1 MKKSNPL
8 FILIVILVP
17 LLIITSGM
25 RIALSP
31 IFFNLE
37 YRLPNFPPD
46 SFGFTLSDRLQ
57 WADVSIDFISGR
69 VDENTF
75 RTASFP
81 DGTQLFNER
90 EIAHMIDVRNLT
102 VIMLWVWRILMVI
115 FLLSYFYTKREGIS
129 HLFLTALGFGAKI
142 TIGIILAILLF
153 LAINFNQL
161 FTAFHRIFFEGDT
174 WLFYISDTLI
184 RLFPL
189 KFWQDLFIFIGGFS
203 LAASICLLL
212 LSAKRSLIKRA

>member
-57 WADVSIDFISGR
+57 WADFSIDFISGR

-102 VIMLWVWRILMVI
+102 IIMLWVWRILMVI

-174 WLFYISDTLI
+174 WLFYFSDTLI

-203 LAASICLLL
+203 LAASIGLLL